1 MKPLHLSVQ
10 GFMPFREHTEVDF
23 TDLQLFAIQ
32 GATGSGKSS
41 LLDAI
46 TYALYGETDRL
57 GQTGLDALIS
67 TGEKAFSVSLTF
79 ESGQQTYRVTRTKG
93 RKQAE
98 NQVRIEQHAAGPDAG
113 SRWLNLSDNTTRAT
127 QSRIS
132 KLLGLD
138 FKSFTR
144 AVMLPQGKFDA
155 LLRGSK
161 AERQKLL
168 GELTNIGHVAEMHS
182 HAAER
187 AKTFKFELA
196 GVHHLLEG
204 EYAGV
209 SESWLSDL
217 RAEQGRTETDAQTLT
232 DDRDSLQAE
241 LTRLRAQESL
251 HHEFE
256 DAQRRLTET
265 DTQAAGV
272 RAGAERAERA
282 RLVAGALPLLEA
294 ASTARSAAS
303 RAGQDADR
311 AHAML
316 ESAQTT
322 LGQAAGRE
330 QAALD
335 AQESG
340 NAAANARLER
350 AEKMAEALPLLRSAA
365 QADEQRARAGQ
376 AARSAQTSFD
386 QAQAAQLAAAQTEQ
400 AAQIQT
406 QRIPDLEAHAEL
418 LRSAETDLARLKR
431 AGGSLQAS
439 HPDPLPWDEDA
450 HFAAREAA
458 QKLEQLRAEG
468 VKLESEKAG
477 LSAGRARQTE
487 QEQVQRQE
495 KIEMDQIEQ
504 DGRVLKADFE
514 RAEAALRAAREQAG
528 LSAYRAHLHL
538 GQPCPLCEQPV
549 TTLPGGPVADVDALT
564 AAVDA
569 LNQRLE
575 ERRDRFKNLR
585 ASSTVRAKQ
594 LEEKA
599 SELNDWEAALRD
611 READLRAGQARYTGE
626 EPERARR
633 LLAGLAARV
642 QLAGRDPAGER
653 QRVLTEVTNLK
664 RGLDTARAALADAQA
679 GRAAAAARLD
689 AAQQTLTERGAEAE
703 RARQVLQTAL
713 EHLDLSAGQ
722 VQQSGD
728 PADERRAAQQ
738 QLKLLADAAEAAR
751 QAVAQAQADRA
762 AAAATAQ
769 AASERASERG
779 AEAEQA
785 ELSLSILLDSLA
797 LSAGQVRAAAL
808 PEAEIRALEAA
819 LRSHLAGREQLLA
832 ERAALEAKLGGAAF
846 DPARLSQARLSQAQ
860 RDLHAAESALAAARG
875 RIGELAESLR
885 AGAERLG
892 RKSEL
897 EASAGRLSSTLDL
910 WSTLANSLRAGEF
923 QQYLLHDVESRLLA
937 GAGELLY
944 EISDG
949 RYRLALGD
957 GGGDYL
963 VQDLWNAGETRGV
976 KTLSGGET
984 FLASLSLAIAL
995 SDYLAGNRILGAL
1008 FLDEGFGTL
1017 DPQAL
1022 DSVAGALENL
1032 RTQGRMVG
1040 VITHVESLSER
1051 LPSRLL
1057 VSKSVA
1063 GSSVQRLD
1071 A

>member
-10 GFMPFREHTEVDF
+10 GFMPFRDQVEVDF

-67 TGEKAFSVSLTF
+67 TGEKSFSVSLTF
-79 ESGQQTYRVTRTKG
+79 ESGGQTYRVSRTKG

-98 NQVRIEQHAAGPDAG
+98 NQVRIEQAEGNK
-113 SRWLNLSDNTTRAT
+113 WLNLSDNTTRAT
-127 QSRIS
+127 QNRIS

-187 AKTFKFELA
+187 AKTHKFELA
-196 GVHHLLEG
+196 GVYHLLEG

-209 SESWLSDL
+209 SPEALAEL
-217 RAEQGRTETDAQTLT
+217 RAERGRSETEAQTLT
-232 DDRDSLQAE
+232 DDRDALQAE

-251 HHEFE
+251 HGEFE
-256 DAQRRLTET
+256 AAGRRLAEADAQAEG
-265 DTQAAGV
+265 A
-272 RAGAERAERA
+272 RAGAGRAERA
-282 RLVAGALPLLEA
+282 QTVAGALPLLEA
-294 ASTARSAAS
+294 ASTAREAAS

-311 AHAML
+311 AQAL
-316 ESAQTT
+316 LAAAQAA
-322 LGQAAGRE
+322 LGQTAGRE
-330 QAALD
+330 QGALE
-335 AQESG
+335 AQDSG
-340 NAAANARLER
+340 GAAANARLER
-350 AEKMAEALPLLRSAA
+350 AEKVAGALPLLRSAA
-365 QADEQRARAGQ
+365 QATELHGRAEQ
-376 AARSAQTSFD
+376 AARSAQASFE
-386 QAQAAQLAAAQTEQ
+386 QAQAEQMSADQTEQ
-400 AAQIQT
+400 AAQHQT
-406 QRIPDLEAHAEL
+406 ERLPELEARAEL
-418 LRSAETDLARLKR
+418 LRNAEADLARLKR
-431 AGGSLQAS
+431 AGGTLQTS

-458 QKLEQLRAEG
+458 HKLEQLRAEG
-468 VKLESEKAG
+468 TKLESEKAG
-477 LSAGRARQTE
+477 LSAGRARQAE
-487 QEQVQRQE
+487 QEQFQRQE
-495 KIEMDQIEQ
+495 KAEMDQIEH
-504 DGRVLKADFE
+504 DGRVLKANFE
-514 RAEAALRAAREQAG
+514 QAEAALKAAREQAG
-528 LSAYRAHLHL
+528 LSGYRAHLHL
-538 GQPCPLCEQPV
+538 GQPCPLCEQLV
-549 TTLPGGPVADVDALT
+549 TILPGGPVADVDALT
-564 AAVDA
+564 ATADAVR
-569 LNQRLE
+569 QRLE

-585 ASSTVRAKQ
+585 ASSGVRAKQ

-599 SELNDWEAALRD
+599 SELTDWDAVLRD

-626 EPERARR
+626 EPEQARR

-642 QLAGRDPAGER
+642 HLAGRDPAGER
-653 QRVLTEVTNLK
+653 QRVLAEAAK
-664 RGLDTARAALADAQA
+664 FKSGLDTARAALARAQA
-679 GRAAAAARLD
+679 GHAAATARLE
-689 AAQQTLTERGAEAE
+689 AAQQTLTERGAEAGQAE
-703 RARQVLQTAL
+703 QALQAAL
-713 EHLDLSAGQ
+713 INLDLSAEQ
-722 VQQSGD
+722 VRQSGD

-738 QLKLLADAAEAAR
+738 QLRALAEAAEAAR
-751 QAVAQAQADRA
+751 RAVAQAQAQQA

-779 AEAEQA
+779 AEAERA
-785 ELSLSILLDSLA
+785 EDALGTVLATLA
-797 LSAGQVRAAAL
+797 LSAEQARAAAL

-819 LRSHLAGREQLLA
+819 LRTHLAEREQLLA
-832 ERAALEAKLGGAAF
+832 ERAALDAKLGGVPF
-846 DPARLSQARLSQAQ
+846 DPERLPQAQ
-860 RDLHAAESALAAARG
+860 RDLYAAEAALSAARG

-885 AGAERLG
+885 AGAERLA
-892 RKSEL
+892 RKTEL
-897 EASAGRLSSTLDL
+897 AASAGRLSSTLDL
-910 WSTLANSLRAGEF
+910 WTTLANSLRANEF
-923 QQYLLHDVESRLLA
+923 QQYLLQEVESRLLA
-937 GAGELLY
+937 GAGELLHD
-944 EISDG
+944 ISDG
-949 RYRLALGD
+949 RYRLTLGD

-1022 DSVAGALENL
+1022 ESVAGALENL

-1063 GSSVQRLD
+1063 GSSVQRID
-1071 A
+1071 S

>member
-79 ESGQQTYRVTRTKG
+79 ESGGQTYRVTRTKG

-98 NQVRIEQHAAGPDAG
+98 NQVRIEQADAGPHG
-113 SRWLNLSDNTTRAT
+113 ESRWLNLSDNTTRAT

-168 GELTNIGHVAEMHS
+168 GELTNIGHVAEMHT

-187 AKTFKFELA
+187 AKTLKFELA

-209 SESWLSDL
+209 SEHWLGEL
-217 RAEQGRTETDAQTLT
+217 RAERGRSETEAQTLT
-232 DDRDSLQAE
+232 DDRDALQAE

-251 HHEFE
+251 HRELE
-256 DAQRRLTET
+256 DTQRRLAAA
-265 DTQAAGV
+265 DAQAEGV
-272 RAGAERAERA
+272 RAGAARAEQA
-282 RLVAGALPLLEA
+282 RLVAGALPLLDT
-294 ASTARSAAS
+294 ASTARSAAV

-311 AHAML
+311 AQAL
-316 ESAQTT
+316 LQSAQTT
-322 LGQAAGRE
+322 LGLAVEHE

-335 AQESG
+335 AQDIG
-340 NAAANARLER
+340 GAAANARLER
-350 AEKMAEALPLLRSAA
+350 AGKMAEALPLLRSAA
-365 QADEQRARAGQ
+365 QAEEQRARAGQ
-376 AARSAQTSFD
+376 LVRSAQSSFEQV
-386 QAQAAQLAAAQTEQ
+386 QATQLAAAQAEA
-400 AAQIQT
+400 AAQQRT
-406 QRIPDLEAHAEL
+406 QRIPNLEARAEL

-431 AGGSLQAS
+431 AGGSLQTH

-458 QKLEQLRAEG
+458 HKLEQLRAEAF
-468 VKLESEKAG
+468 KLASEKAG
-477 LSAGRARQTE
+477 LSAERARQAERE
-487 QEQVQRQE
+487 QLQRQE

-514 RAEAALRAAREQAG
+514 RAEAALKAARDKAG

-549 TTLPGGPVADVDALT
+549 KTLPGGPVADVEALKAVADA
-564 AAVDA
+564 VQ
-569 LNQRLE
+569 QRLE

-585 ASSTVRAKQ
+585 ASSSVRARQ

-599 SELNDWEAALRD
+599 SELGDWDAVLRD
-611 READLRAGQARYTGE
+611 REAELRSGQAKYTGE
-626 EPERARR
+626 EPEQAQR

-642 QLAGRDPAGER
+642 QQAGRDPAGER
-653 QRVLTEVTNLK
+653 QQVLAEVSALK
-664 RGLDTARAALADAQA
+664 AELDTARAAQASAQA
-679 GRAAAAARLD
+679 QQAAAAARLD
-689 AAQQTLTERGAEAE
+689 AAQQTLSERATEAE
-703 RARQVLQTAL
+703 RADQVLQSAL
-713 EHLDLSAGQ
+713 DTLGLSAEQ
-722 VQQSGD
+722 VRQAVD

-738 QLKLLADAAEAAR
+738 QLRALADATEAAR
-751 QAVAQAQADRA
+751 RAVAQAQTEQA

-769 AASERASERG
+769 AARERAHERG
-779 AEAEQA
+779 TEAELA
-785 ELSLSILLDSLA
+785 ERSLGALLDTLG

-808 PEAEIRALEAA
+808 PEAEIRALESA
-819 LRSHLAGREQLLA
+819 LRSHLAAREQLLA
-832 ERAALEAKLGGAAF
+832 ERAALDAKLGGAPF
-846 DPARLSQARLSQAQ
+846 DPARLHQVQ
-860 RDLHAAESALAAARG
+860 RDFHAAEAALSAARG
-875 RIGELAESLR
+875 RIGELSESLR

-892 RKSEL
+892 RKTEL

-910 WSTLANSLRAGEF
+910 WSTLSNSLRANEF
-923 QQYLLHDVESRLLA
+923 QQYLLQDVESRLLA

-944 EISDG
+944 DISDG

-963 VQDLWNAGETRGV
+963 VQDLWNAGETRAV

-1071 A
+1071 G